1 MNKPAP
7 YIDENKLFDD
17 ISHLIE
23 ITQKRALREVSRT
36 GVMLYWY
43 IGHQINSAILK
54 HARAEYGAQVIKNI
68 ADKLQI
74 KYGDGFGLRVIH
86 RCIQFEKLFP
96 DEKIILS
103 LCFHL
108 KWTHFVALLSIE
120 NKLKR
125 EFYAEM
131 CRTERWSTRE
141 LNQKIENMLFERTA
155 IAKKSD
161 EVIQTEIIKLRE
173 SNIIKPDL
181 IIQDPYIFKY
191 LNGHQINDE
200 KTLEDAILDDIE
212 EFLLSMGNG
221 FTFQERQKVIEI
233 DGDFFKIDLL
243 MFHRR
248 LRSMV
253 AIELK
258 KGKFKPSD
266 KGQIE
271 LYLRWLEKH
280 EMQAGENPPI
290 GIILCSE
297 KSDERVE
304 LLQLEKSG
312 IRVSQFITELPPKE
326 IFEKRLHDAIQ
337 RAKESNESVK
347 LLVSNDHKKENNI

>member
-1 MNKPAP
+1 MNTE
-7 YIDENKLFDD
+7 ISHINESKLYDD

-23 ITQKRALREVSRT
+23 ITQQRTLRAINQA
-36 GVMLYWY
+36 GVMLYWH
-43 IGHQINSAILK
+43 IGHRVNHEIL
-54 HARAEYGAQVIKNI
+54 HCARAEYGAKIIKSL
-68 ADKLQI
+68 ADKLQL
-74 KYGDGFGLRVIH
+74 KYGLGFGHRVIH
-86 RCIQFEKLFP
+86 RCSQFERLFP

-103 LCFHL
+103 LCKHL
-108 KWTHFVALLSIE
+108 KWTHFVALLNID

-131 CRTERWSTRE
+131 CRIERWTTRE
-141 LNQKIENMLFERTA
+141 LTKKIDSMLFERTA
-155 IAKKSD
+155 IAKRPED
-161 EVIQTEIIKLRE
+161 VIEQEIKKLRE
-173 SNIIKPDL
+173 SNVLKPDL
-181 IIQDPYIFKY
+181 IIQDPYVFTY
-191 LNGHQINDE
+191 LGSHEIKDE
-200 KTLEDAILDDIE
+200 KTLEDAILKDIE
-212 EFLLSMGNG
+212 EFLLNMGNG

-248 LRSMV
+248 LRAMV

-258 KGKFKPSD
+258 NGRFKPAD

-280 EMQAGENPPI
+280 EMQPGENPPI
-290 GIILCSE
+290 GIVLCSE

-312 IRVSQFITELPPKE
+312 IRVSQFITELPSKE
-326 IFEKRLHDAIQ
+326 IFAKRLHEAIE
-337 RAKESNESVK
+337 RARENEIANR
-347 LLVSNDHKKENNI
+347 LINDNVVTDE